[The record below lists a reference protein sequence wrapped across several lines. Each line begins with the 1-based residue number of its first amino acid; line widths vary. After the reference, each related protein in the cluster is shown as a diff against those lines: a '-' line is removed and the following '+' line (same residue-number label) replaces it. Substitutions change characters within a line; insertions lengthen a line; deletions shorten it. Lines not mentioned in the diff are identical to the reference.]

1 VIDHDL
7 IPPADCVPKMVTVKT
22 LASWLYVTPETIR
35 QWTRD
40 GILPKPI
47 NLKKRK
53 TLYNVEEVRN
63 RLRDVVEGRWTV
75 AKGGHNG
82 EA

>member
-1 VIDHDL
+1 MIDHDL
-7 IPPADCVPKMVTVKT
+7 IPPAEEVPKMVTVKM
-22 LASWLYVTPETIR
+22 LAGWLYVSPETIR

-47 NLKKRK
+47 NLKQRK
-53 TLYNVEEVRN
+53 TLYNVEEVRE
-63 RLRDVVEGRWTV
+63 RLRDVVEGRWTI
-75 AKGGHNG
+75 AKGGRNG